1 MSPRVST
8 NLILSPG
15 RPLKSKLGCKT
26 CKIRR
31 VKCGEEK
38 PSCLRCTQTG
48 RKCDY
53 GSNKSSADL
62 ILSRALASPLS
73 STPNTI
79 SRERRAFAYYFQC
92 AATSVGGGLDVDFWL
107 HIVPQVCRRQPAVW
121 DAMICISALCE
132 TPDSNHDPTSLQRV
146 SRSFSQNRKDALDW
160 YSRSVSGVRQGIERG
175 NVDAFVGLITCV
187 LFICI
192 ESLLGS
198 IEEVMRLY
206 AQGVQLI
213 ATLREQKAY
222 DKLTLLRETVIPI
235 FVRLGIFSP
244 QASWSSAMSLLSETP
259 YGERVPFSKP
269 GFPSLKAARD
279 AIVILAAEIPM
290 LENECESYL
299 QSSHAWYISEDLVD
313 RQRSLSARLADWQ
326 ISFANLM
333 KSEQNTKESLSPT
346 QISMSALLLTYH
358 EMLFVILSV
367 CVSPVRVSTDAYT
380 QNFRTIVEQ
389 ASIALNNSVQNNGA
403 LSPYTFEISV
413 GLPLWF
419 TCLRC
424 REPIIRRAALSLLAS
439 SHRIQGLSKREH
451 GITLVEKIMELEEA
465 HFLST
470 SPSNR
475 TPNTTEGIATP
486 INEQP
491 WPYHSDMSS
500 PSSPF
505 KALNIKAPSIPSPPL
520 TDVDQE
526 SATQFSGFIPQEARI
541 RPHGIFRPRDGYPP
555 GKTRDDFAHWGRGDD
570 QFYMEFSWNECD
582 ESDQTWRTVFGYVP
596 IDIMP

>member
-53 GSNKSSADL
+53 GSNTSSADL

-107 HIVPQVCRRQPAVW
+107 HIVPQVCRREPAVW

-132 TPDSNHDPTSLQRV
+132 TPDSNADSTSLQRV
-146 SRSFSQNRKDALDW
+146 SRSFSQNRQDALDW

-213 ATLREQKAY
+213 STLREQKAY

-299 QSSHAWYISEDLVD
+299 QSSHACG
-313 RQRSLSARLADWQ
+313 LAN
-326 ISFANLM
+326 FFTNLM

-346 QISMSALLLTYH
+346 QISISALLLTYH

-451 GITLVEKIMELEEA
+451 GITVVEKIMELEET
-465 HFLST
+465 HFIST
-470 SPSNR
+470 SPLNP
-475 TPNTTEGIATP
+475 TPNTTEGITTP
-486 INEQP
+486 ISEQP
-491 WPYHSDMSS
+491 WPYYSDMSS

-505 KALNIKAPSIPSPPL
+505 KVLNVKAPSIPSPPL

-555 GKTRDDFAHWGRGDD
+555 GKTRDDFAHWGRGND

-582 ESDQTWRTVFGYVP
+582 ESDQTWRMVFGYVP